1 VNAPVQLPLPVELI
15 AIGIGAMYGTLSAVK
30 ERLAISGVVALAVV
44 LGLGGGLI
52 RDTLIQRGTPVA
64 FTTPSYLLTAV
75 TVGVIAV
82 LLAGSLVRMRFLLDG
97 LDALSFALFAV
108 LGADKALL
116 AGIPV
121 LGAMLIGELTG
132 TGGSV
137 LHDTLL
143 GRPAELL
150 RPGRL
155 LGVAAAP
162 GLLLYPVAAEAG
174 GQRWTFFVIAT
185 AVITIIRLGAVY
197 PGWEVGPA
205 ATITERSDRIMR
217 RSGAAAREALTRQRR
232 RTSLARRDDGTVPE
246 PPPADPVG

>member
-1 VNAPVQLPLPVELI
+1 VDVNAPVQLPLPVELI

-132 TGGSV
+132 TV
-137 LHDTLL
+137 
-143 GRPAELL
+143 RA
-150 RPGRL
+150 
-155 LGVAAAP
+155 
-162 GLLLYPVAAEAG
+162 
-174 GQRWTFFVIAT
+174 
-185 AVITIIRLGAVY
+185 
-197 PGWEVGPA
+197 
-205 ATITERSDRIMR
+205 
-217 RSGAAAREALTRQRR
+217 AAARQGGRAAPLPGRSGGWRPAVDVLRHRDRGHHDHPARR
-232 RTSLARRDDGTVPE
+232 RLPGLGGRPRGHHHRAVRPDHAPIRCGSPRSPDAPAPPHVAR
-246 PPPADPVG
+246 PAGRRHGP